1 MSFDRKLTRRSAL
14 HGTVAVTIAQIL
26 AACGSDDGGAHGAGG
41 AGSGGAGGHGGDAG
55 GRGGEAGLAGSGE
68 AGLGGSAGGDGEA
81 GQGGMGGQGGG
92 GIVEG
97 SYGDLVPR
105 DGVISLPEGFSYV
118 LLAAAETAMSDGRA
132 MPGAHDGMACF
143 AGKGSQVVL
152 LRNHELSAND
162 QASSDPKLYD
172 ALGAGGVTATI
183 FDTAT
188 GKEVKSFAV
197 LLGTI
202 ENCNGGTSLS
212 GSWLTCEET
221 TEGEAAGFKKPHGY
235 VFEVPATS
243 EGVLA
248 APEPLRAMG
257 RFEHEAARQDESGVV
272 YMTEDNG
279 DPADGFYRFVPT
291 DKLDLAKGGQLQMLA
306 VKGQPQLV
314 TYTGQTV
321 GVEYATEWVDIAD
334 PDPSNAEDDPGAVFK
349 QGLALGGAQ
358 FMGLEGLA
366 LQGGVAY
373 FVASEAGDEERGQVW
388 RFTPKGDSGGT
399 LELLYESRDGAV
411 LDQPD
416 NITVSP
422 QGAILMCEDGDGEDI
437 DGGDN
442 WLRVLTQNGEVFD
455 FAQNLKPIDLHDID
469 DEDFPDAGAAFGASE
484 FSGVCF
490 SPDGKWMFLNVQY
503 PGLTLAITGPW
514 ENGAI

>member
-26 AACGSDDGGAHGAGG
+26 AACGSDDGVAPATGGTGAGG
-41 AGSGGAGGHGGDAG
+41 RAGHGGG
-55 GRGGEAGLAGSGE
+55 SGRGGQAGFAGNGE
-68 AGLGGSAGGDGEA
+68 AGLGGAGGAGGDTGEGGA
-81 GQGGMGGQGGG
+81 GGQGGM
-92 GIVEG
+92 IEG
-97 SYGDLVPR
+97 SYGHLIAR
-105 DGVISLPEGFSYV
+105 DGVISLPESFLYV
-118 LLAAAETAMSDGRA
+118 PFAAAGTQMSDDRP

-143 AGKGSQVVL
+143 AGKGSQVIL

-162 QASSDPKLYD
+162 EAGADGQMYD
-172 ALGAGGVTATI
+172 AFGAGGVTVTI

-197 LLGTI
+197 LAGTI

-212 GSWLTCEET
+212 GSWLTCEES
-221 TEGEAAGFKKPHGY
+221 TEGEAAGFLKPHGY

-243 EGVLA
+243 DGLIV
-248 APEPLRAMG
+248 APQPLRAMG
-257 RFEHEAARQDESGVV
+257 RFVHEAARQDASGVV

-279 DPADGFYRFVPT
+279 EPADGFYRFVPT
-291 DKLDLAKGGQLQMLA
+291 DKLDLAKGGRLQMLA
-306 VKGQPQLV
+306 VKDQPQLV

-321 GVEYATEWVDIAD
+321 GVEYATEWVDIAE
-334 PDPSNAEDDPGAVFK
+334 PDPGNAEEDPAAVFK

-366 LQGGVAY
+366 LQSGVAY
-373 FVASEAGDEERGQVW
+373 FVASEAGDAEKGQVW
-388 RFTPKGDSGGT
+388 SFTPKDDGGT
-399 LELLYESRDGAV
+399 LKLLYESSDGSV

-422 QGAILMCEDGDGEDI
+422 KGAIMMCEDGDGEDV

-442 WLRVLTQNGEVFD
+442 WLRVLNQQGQVFD
-455 FAQNLKPIDLHDID
+455 FAQNLKKIDLHEID
-469 DEDFPDAGAAFGASE
+469 DEDFPDAGVAFGASE

-490 SPDGKWMFLNVQY
+490 SPDGQWMFVNVQY
-503 PGLTLAITGPW
+503 PGLTLAITGNW
-514 ENGAI
+514 ALGAI

>member
-1 MSFDRKLTRRSAL
+1 MAFDRKLTRRSAL
-14 HGTVAVTIAQIL
+14 HGTVAITIAQIL
-26 AACGSDDGGAHGAGG
+26 AACGSDGDGDGSLGTGGTGAGG
-41 AGSGGAGGHGGDAG
+41 ASGHGGRGGRGGAAGHAGSGDAGLGGASGAAGETGEGGAGGQRAV
-55 GRGGEAGLAGSGE
+55 
-68 AGLGGSAGGDGEA
+68 
-81 GQGGMGGQGGG
+81 
-92 GIVEG
+92 IEG
-97 SYGDLVPR
+97 SYGELVPR
-105 DGVISLPEGFSYV
+105 NGVISLPESFLYIPF
-118 LLAAAETAMSDGRA
+118 AAAGTMMSDGAA

-143 AGKGSQVVL
+143 AGKGSQVIL
-152 LRNHELSAND
+152 LRNHELSASD
-162 QASSDPKLYD
+162 EASGDGKFYD
-172 ALGAGGVTATI
+172 ALGAGGVTVTV

-188 GKEVKSFAV
+188 GSEVKSFAA
-197 LLGTI
+197 LRGTI

-221 TEGEAAGFKKPHGY
+221 TEGEAAGFLKPHGY
-235 VFEVPATS
+235 VFEVPAKTQ
-243 EGVLA
+243 ELIT

-257 RFEHEAARQDESGVV
+257 RFVHEAARQDQSGVV

-291 DKLDLAKGGQLQMLA
+291 DKLDLAKGGRLQMLA
-306 VKGQPQLV
+306 VKDQPQLE

-321 GVEYATEWVDIAD
+321 GVEYATEWVDILD
-334 PDPSNAEDDPGAVFK
+334 PDPANAESDPAAVFK

-366 LQGGVAY
+366 LQDGVAY
-373 FVASEAGDEERGQVW
+373 FVASEAGDAEKGQVW
-388 RFTPKGDSGGT
+388 SFTPEEDGGT
-399 LELLYESRDGAV
+399 LKLLYESSDGAV

-442 WLRVLTQNGEVFD
+442 WLRVLNQKGQVFD
-455 FAQNLKPIDLHDID
+455 FARNLTKIDLHEID
-469 DEDFPDAGAAFGASE
+469 DEDFPDAGVAFGTSE

-490 SPDGKWMFLNVQY
+490 SPDGKWLFVNVQY
-503 PGLTLAITGPW
+503 PGLTLAITGNW
-514 ENGAI
+514 ANGGI

>member
-1 MSFDRKLTRRSAL
+1 MSFDRKLFTRRSAL

-26 AACGSDDGGAHGAGG
+26 AACGSDDDSTN
-41 AGSGGAGGHGGDAG
+41 GSGGAHAGGGA
-55 GRGGEAGLAGSGE
+55 GRGGEAGLGGGEAGSGG
-68 AGLGGSAGGDGEA
+68 AAGSAGEGGAPGE
-81 GQGGMGGQGGG
+81 GGSGGQGAV
-92 GIVEG
+92 IEG
-97 SYGDLVPR
+97 SYGPLVAH
-105 DGVISLPEGFSYV
+105 DGVISLPEGFRYV
-118 LLAAAETAMSDGRA
+118 AFAAAGSSMSDGLT

-143 AGKGSQVVL
+143 AGKGSQVIL
-152 LRNHELSAND
+152 LRNHELSSND
-162 QASSDPKLYD
+162 EPSDEAKAYD

-188 GKEVKSFAV
+188 GKEVKSYQA

-202 ENCNGGTSLS
+202 ENCNGGISLS

-221 TEGEAAGFKKPHGY
+221 TEGEAAGFLKPHGY
-235 VFEVPATS
+235 VFEVPATTQ
-243 EGVLA
+243 GLIA

-257 RFEHEAARQDESGVV
+257 RFEHEAARQDEMTGVV

-279 DPADGFYRFVPT
+279 DPADGFYRFVPKE
-291 DKLDLAKGGQLQMLA
+291 KLDLAKGGTLHMLA
-306 VKGQPQLV
+306 VKGRPQLV
-314 TYTGQTV
+314 TYTGQRV
-321 GVEYATEWVDIAD
+321 GVEYDTEWVEIAE
-334 PDPSNAEDDPGAVFK
+334 PDPENAEDDPGAVFK

-366 LQGGVAY
+366 LQEGVAY
-373 FVASEAGDEERGQVW
+373 FVASEAGDAEKGQVW
-388 RFTPKGDSGGT
+388 SFTPKGDSGGT
-399 LELLYESRDGAV
+399 LKLLYESIDGAV

-422 QGAILMCEDGDGEDI
+422 KGAIMMCEDGDGEDI

-442 WLRVLTQNGEVFD
+442 WLRVLSQKAEVFD
-455 FAQNLKPIDLHDID
+455 FAQNLKPIDLHEID
-469 DEDFPDAGAAFGASE
+469 DEDFPDAALAFGASE

-490 SPDGKWMFLNVQY
+490 SPDGKWLFLNVQY

-514 ENGAI
+514 ERGTI